1 MHINT
6 DTRIDYA
13 ALLRRVG
20 LKVTRCR
27 VAMLAYI
34 DSQGQHATADEITAG
49 LKAEGFTVDRV
60 TIYRN
65 VDRMLQK
72 GLLATIYVPGRA
84 MRVGLCKHPDSAHH
98 HHVVCVDCGKVEE
111 VESCFLTDSWD
122 QVCHEVN
129 GSSGYELTGH
139 VMQYL
144 GKCPECARTNGRMQE
159 PTGGRMQERTG
170 GRMQEPT
177 GGRM

>member
-6 DTRIDYA
+6 GTHADYA
-13 ALLRRVG
+13 ALLRKVG

-27 VAMLAYI
+27 VAMLEYI
-34 DSQGQHATADEITAG
+34 EAQGQHATADEITAG
-49 LKAEGFTVDRV
+49 LKTAGFAVDRV

-84 MRVGLCKHPDSAHH
+84 MRVGLCKHPESTHH
-98 HHVVCVDCGKVEE
+98 HHVVCMDCGKVEE
-111 VESCFLTDSWD
+111 VESCFLVDSWD
-122 QVCHEVN
+122 HVCSEVL
-129 GSSGYELTGH
+129 SASGYQLTGH

-144 GKCPECARTNGRMQE
+144 GRCPSCAGDNGK
-159 PTGGRMQERTG
+159 P
-170 GRMQEPT
+170 
-177 GGRM
+177 